1 MIRRDFLQ
9 AEIAKLAQALAKILG
24 LKEAGK
30 KQEVIFAI
38 NKSLLED
45 FDLKLDDLL
54 LLNSDQF
61 KQLLAAKN
69 YPSQKLDLLSQ
80 FLWES
85 ISPFQPKPETFFI
98 INHILII
105 YQLLEQE
112 HHTQSL
118 ENLNRQQILT
128 KYLQHNQQ
136 NG

>member
-30 KQEVIFAI
+30 KQEAVFAI

-45 FDLKLDDLL
+45 FDLKPDGLLHLDP
-54 LLNSDQF
+54 DQF

-69 YPSQKLDLLSQ
+69 YPAQKLDLLSQ
-80 FLWES
+80 FLLES
-85 ISPFQPKPETFFI
+85 VSPYKENPETFTTL
-98 INHILII
+98 NHVLLI
-105 YQLLEQE
+105 YSLLEQE

-118 ENLNRQQILT
+118 ENLNRQQTIIQFL
-128 KYLQHNQQ
+128 NR
-136 NG
+136 ND